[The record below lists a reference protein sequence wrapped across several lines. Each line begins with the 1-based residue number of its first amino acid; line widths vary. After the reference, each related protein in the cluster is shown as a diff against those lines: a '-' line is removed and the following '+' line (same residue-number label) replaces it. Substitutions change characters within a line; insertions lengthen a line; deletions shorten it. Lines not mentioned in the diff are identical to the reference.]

1 MLSTYY
7 KNDWFCFKK
16 YLEYNILWEDE
27 KSNHLQMPILE
38 DFLFFS
44 EIWLTTC
51 HRSLFCKLWF
61 GWGLRVFFVGSNK
74 QNLWRFRCCAP
85 ADVLSWERAFD
96 RCHPYCLFVFSP
108 THPPVTCGKAF
119 FASFAPPPIILL
131 LRTYLDPI
139 IVQNLIDLENGA
151 RLELLLLSTDVL
163 WRTRCH
169 DWRHKFPQIS
179 NWHWS
184 PGSTDI
190 SQFLFFSK
198 QKTSN
203 KEHKTATRDKK
214 THKSVVTSL

>member
-1 MLSTYY
+1 MIRVRVASFLC
-7 KNDWFCFKK
+7 WFVAQT
-16 YLEYNILWEDE
+16 
-27 KSNHLQMPILE
+27 SR
-38 DFLFFS
+38 
-44 EIWLTTC
+44 TC
-51 HRSLFCKLWF
+51 DDSVVVPQPMFYH
-61 GWGLRVFFVGSNK
+61 G
-74 QNLWRFRCCAP
+74 
-85 ADVLSWERAFD
+85 RAFD

-108 THPPVTCGKAF
+108 PRPPVTCGKAF

-179 NWHWS
+179 NWHRS

-214 THKSVVTSL
+214 